1 MINYKSIVHRYFVA
15 SKQFRPIANQL
26 SFDFLQTYGFSL
38 QIVEHSAVDTFV
50 AHITVTDV
58 DSSSPNN
65 DVICKLNSS
74 SYSLNTLRDTEYIIT
89 VNSDLD
95 REVSGSSSRSI
106 SSHSVTITC
115 TDQGYPPLSTQAI
128 ILVCNY
134 VCIFGTAENLFV
146 TEQQLL
152 CPQYIL

>member
-65 DVICKLNSS
+65 DVICELNSS

-95 REVSGSSSRSI
+95 REVSGSSSSSSSSSSRFT

-115 TDQGYPPLSTQAI
+115 TDQGYPPLSTQATL
-128 ILVCNY
+128 LVCNY
-134 VCIFGTAENLFV
+134 VFSNG
-146 TEQQLL
+146 
-152 CPQYIL
+152 YS